1 MRVWGLE
8 KRCKLPSGV
17 WVGAEAE
24 IDLAILALES
34 YISKQQVSRL
44 SFESAV

>member
-24 IDLAILALES
+24 IDFGYFSLRILHLEAAGFAI
-34 YISKQQVSRL
+34 II
-44 SFESAV
+44 